1 MAHALC
7 PATYRRFHT
16 SEVSLAR
23 ERILR
28 RDRSPNSTEVKGT
41 LIGTDGKQEHFQVDD
56 LQTALGTYPAA
67 TLRATDLLYVEAPI
81 SAREVAALLSSPPHI
96 PQRDEVT

>member
-1 MAHALC
+1 M
-7 PATYRRFHT
+7 TGQ
-16 SEVSLAR
+16 
-23 ERILR
+23 
-28 RDRSPNSTEVKGT
+28 SPNSTEVKGT